1 VLEDAGL
8 LLGEDD
14 HLPGP
19 FGEALKHCKCLS
31 VGNNGAHDSRPLSLL
46 DRHLR
51 RSDEVEKWVSDP
63 WAEST
68 NGLPCHL
75 RLNGGL
81 NAVRGARY

>member
-31 VGNNGAHDSRPLSLL
+31 VGERQ
-46 DRHLR
+46 
-51 RSDEVEKWVSDP
+51 
-63 WAEST
+63 
-68 NGLPCHL
+68 
-75 RLNGGL
+75 GGGFP
-81 NAVRGARY
+81 VFFP